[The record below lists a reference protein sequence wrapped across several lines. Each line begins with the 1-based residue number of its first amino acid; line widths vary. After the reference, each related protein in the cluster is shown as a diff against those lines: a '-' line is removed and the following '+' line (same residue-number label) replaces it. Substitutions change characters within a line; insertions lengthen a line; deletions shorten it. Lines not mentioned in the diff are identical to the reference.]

1 MLAGLITVA
10 VTGSIEVG
18 GLKKVWEINQ
28 NYGRINFF
36 EYVID
41 RAVILIYSCYK
52 ALHIQRSGGLHPGPW
67 RRHCRCPVPNDCDS
81 SKGRFAGKRNVA
93 AKHRVVVSCLVTRSW
108 RRPLGATRLANR
120 IKLS

>member
-52 ALHIQRSGGLHPGPW
+52 VLHIHAL
-67 RRHCRCPVPNDCDS
+67 
-81 SKGRFAGKRNVA
+81 
-93 AKHRVVVSCLVTRSW
+93 CLGEDTAYALLRMT
-108 RRPLGATRLANR
+108 ATYPRDVL
-120 IKLS
+120 